1 MKTSQEQSKNH
12 NFENSI
18 SIKGQVWVERENNS
32 DLEKKLIQTFNSN
45 IVFSKLLSKRNMS
58 INQLQDYFNP
68 KIKNIL
74 PDPNVFDGMEIATE
88 KIVDLIQLAR
98 PTQ

>member
-1 MKTSQEQSKNH
+1 MKSSREQSKNH

-74 PDPNVFDGMEIATE
+74 PP
-88 KIVDLIQLAR
+88 LAICI
-98 PTQ
+98 PST